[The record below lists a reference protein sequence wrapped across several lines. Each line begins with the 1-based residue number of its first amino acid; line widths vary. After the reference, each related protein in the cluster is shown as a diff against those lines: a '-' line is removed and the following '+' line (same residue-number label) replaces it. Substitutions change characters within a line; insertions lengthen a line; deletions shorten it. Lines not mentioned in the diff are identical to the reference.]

1 MIIYSITDR
10 ASFETAREY
19 LNKVSEYLKNASK
32 DCPVAVV
39 GNKSDLERY
48 R

>member
-1 MIIYSITDR
+1 MVVYSITDR
-10 ASFETAREY
+10 NSFETARSY
-19 LNKVSEYLKNASK
+19 LLRVTDHLKNTGK
-32 DCPVAVV
+32 DCPVALV